1 MMYNKENEVM
11 NMGKHLS
18 PLEKEFLI
26 KRYLSNPR
34 VKLND
39 FCIANDISNTAFKK
53 WLDIY
58 KMEGIEGLSKGDK
71 GYPVLPDGVEQTT
84 ENLKREIIK
93 LRIENERFKKNYT
106 VQENPDG
113 TITYIRLKEK
123 SSQ

>member
-1 MMYNKENEVM
+1 
-11 NMGKHLS
+11 MGKHLS

-58 KMEGIEGLSKGDK
+58 KMEGIEGLSRGDK

-106 VQENPDG
+106 AQENPDG